1 MQKIIKEAAE
11 QSYRLVIPS
20 IQFESNLKLICDTI
34 DNYDY
39 ILIAYEEE
47 AKDGELSN
55 FKQTL
60 QQFKAQDKVLMIF
73 GPKGGLSKTK
83 FHYLILVEL
92 LVLDQNFMV
101 ETAPLYALS
110 AISHA

>member
-1 MQKIIKEAAE
+1 M
-11 QSYRLVIPS
+11 IPS

-73 GPKGGLSKTK
+73 GPRVVCQKMK
-83 FHYLILVEL
+83 FHYLVILVQL
-92 LVLDQNFMV
+92 LVLDREFYGQKLRHCMR
-101 ETAPLYALS
+101 
-110 AISHA
+110 